1 MMNAS
6 ELIQRRRVCTVARSQ
21 QCASSSAR
29 IQPTSEFR
37 AEELSI
43 EYPCLPAPISAPRIL
58 FDTVDVTYTT
68 PDAVT
73 YSVGWGCVPGATHY
87 KVFIRGPAVDNNYI
101 NVGVPP
107 TYNNFRTV
115 SAVPSLMFT
124 DTSPLLTTTSY
135 TGTADFTTWPKLNL
149 YVFAYRHG
157 KRSDIPCTQL
167 CLWWN
172 GSDIDASLWPV
183 VTQDFTGGD
192 GFNSVSEPEFDTVT
206 VRNRY
211 TNTVKTIT
219 ADDPLITDGSG
230 VTVYPENVVGAT
242 AIASATF

>member
-1 MMNAS
+1 MNAS

-21 QCASSSAR
+21 QCAPSSAR

-58 FDTVDVTYTT
+58 FDTVTVTYST

-73 YSVGWGCVPGATHY
+73 YSVGWGCVPGATQY
-87 KVFIRGPAVDNNYI
+87 KVFIRGPADDNNYI

-124 DTSPLLTTTSY
+124 NTSPLLTTTSF
-135 TGTADFTTWPKLNL
+135 TSTADFTTGPKLNL

-172 GSDIDASLWPV
+172 GSDIEASLWPV

-192 GFNSVSEPEFDTVT
+192 GFTASDPDFDTVT

-211 TNTVKTIT
+211 TNIVRTIDSVDPT
-219 ADDPLITDGSG
+219 IFDDESF
-230 VTVYPENVVGAT
+230 PEAIVNAT